1 MRAFAA
7 LIPFTCNFY
16 RCLEGLS
23 GKRLGRFQVART
35 RIRHILNSFFSFYVS
50 SEIQVARMLLAS
62 CKVLLASCKV
72 PLASCKV
79 ALASYKVPLA
89 SCKVPLASCK
99 VGLASCKAH
108 LRMSDQRCPLPYIYG
123 PAAGAAAVSG
133 AVTPCPTAEDAL
145 RPEPEQRQQELRP
158 RSQAALAASRAVIQR
173 AAAGSLGPRARSR
186 LTAARTNDR
195 RHRALVRKA
204 HTMDQRRQR

>member
-1 MRAFAA
+1 MQYACNRRVQLKRISCFLAAWLDYLPESEGVRAFAA
-7 LIPFTCNFY
+7 LIPFACNFY

-79 ALASYKVPLA
+79 PLASYKVPLASCKVPLASYKVQLA

-99 VGLASCKAH
+99 VGLASCNAH
-108 LRMSDQRCPLPYIYG
+108 LRMSDQRCPLPYIYRG
-123 PAAGAAAVSG
+123 
-133 AVTPCPTAEDAL
+133 
-145 RPEPEQRQQELRP
+145 
-158 RSQAALAASRAVIQR
+158 
-173 AAAGSLGPRARSR
+173 
-186 LTAARTNDR
+186 N
-195 RHRALVRKA
+195 
-204 HTMDQRRQR
+204 

>member
-7 LIPFTCNFY
+7 LIPFACNFY

-35 RIRHILNSFFSFYVS
+35 RIRHILNSFFFSFSFYVS

-79 ALASYKVPLA
+79 PLASCKVPLA

-108 LRMSDQRCPLPYIYG
+108 LRMSDQRCPLPYISIHTL
-123 PAAGAAAVSG
+123 PKSRNNHS
-133 AVTPCPTAEDAL
+133 C
-145 RPEPEQRQQELRP
+145 
-158 RSQAALAASRAVIQR
+158 SRAVTSLLCTLKIGASGPIFDIHSHEKLQLQSYQGR
-173 AAAGSLGPRARSR
+173 A
-186 LTAARTNDR
+186 
-195 RHRALVRKA
+195 
-204 HTMDQRRQR
+204 

>member
-1 MRAFAA
+1 MQYACNRRVQPKRISCFLAAWLDYLPESEGVRAFAA

-35 RIRHILNSFFSFYVS
+35 RIRHILHSFFFSFYVS

-79 ALASYKVPLA
+79 PLASYKVPLA

-108 LRMSDQRCPLPYIYG
+108 LRMSDQRCPLPYISLRQG
-123 PAAGAAAVSG
+123 VSTNFRKNKIY
-133 AVTPCPTAEDAL
+133 VQK
-145 RPEPEQRQQELRP
+145 R
-158 RSQAALAASRAVIQR
+158 
-173 AAAGSLGPRARSR
+173 LGTQKHGR
-186 LTAARTNDR
+186 RT
-195 RHRALVRKA
+195 
-204 HTMDQRRQR
+204 

>member
-1 MRAFAA
+1 MQYACNRRVQLKRISCFLAAWLDYLPESEGVRAFAA
-7 LIPFTCNFY
+7 LIPFACNFY

-35 RIRHILNSFFSFYVS
+35 RIRHILNSFFFSFYVS

-72 PLASCKV
+72 PLASC
-79 ALASYKVPLA
+79 KVPLA

-108 LRMSDQRCPLPYIYG
+108 LRMSDQRCPLPYI
-123 PAAGAAAVSG
+123 
-133 AVTPCPTAEDAL
+133 
-145 RPEPEQRQQELRP
+145 
-158 RSQAALAASRAVIQR
+158 
-173 AAAGSLGPRARSR
+173 
-186 LTAARTNDR
+186 
-195 RHRALVRKA
+195 
-204 HTMDQRRQR
+204 